1 MPVLNTIGKAAIP
14 QFAGKLIL
22 WGADE
27 VEKMYPTIVP
37 GVKTRLLISV
47 GGGLLLAY
55 LGAAGKLRGGW
66 SAFALVVGTYLLT
79 DLVDVARSYMGTNR
93 LGRRTAPRMGARPV
107 NITPAVAPG
116 IAPTEVAI
124 Y

>member
-1 MPVLNTIGKAAIP
+1 MADLMKKIGTAAVP

-27 VEKMYPTIVP
+27 VEKMYPTLVP

-79 DLVDVARSYMGTNR
+79 DLVDVARSYMGTGR
-93 LGRRTAPRMGARPV
+93 LGRRRVASRPV